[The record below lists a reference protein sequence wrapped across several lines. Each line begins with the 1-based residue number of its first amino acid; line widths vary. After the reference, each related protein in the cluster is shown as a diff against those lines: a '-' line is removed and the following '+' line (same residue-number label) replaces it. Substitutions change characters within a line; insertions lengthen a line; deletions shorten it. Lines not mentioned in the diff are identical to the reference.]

1 MNILHCIYLICIL
14 LNSWTIRFP
23 NVFNWNLIVLI
34 SLYLSVYWQGKRMF
48 PVTPF
53 NTLSVLNI
61 FWLKDVS
68 HHHFWQ
74 CLSELKALSYISHVQ
89 RLVQKA
95 ISVGI
100 PNSKFSLEIHRFFKK
115 WRWGLYLE
123 FSTLTLPKQPLARLS
138 KWSCAHYFHNI
149 HLRDHT
155 LLKLWAKEVTITQ
168 IRWHFCCCCCTVTL
182 FDRHLPEDIAQINWC
197 RTYTHSDYLHFL

>member
-1 MNILHCIYLICIL
+1 MHTSDKRSASDIFNLRFTELMDGIRLLHI
-14 LNSWTIRFP
+14 
-23 NVFNWNLIVLI
+23 FNWNLTVLI
-34 SLYLSVYWQGKRMF
+34 SLYLSVYCRGKRMF

-89 RLVQKA
+89 RLAQKA

-100 PNSKFSLEIHRFFKK
+100 PNSKFPLEIHQFIKK
-115 WRWGLYLE
+115 RLGLYLE
-123 FSTLTLPKQPLARLS
+123 FSPLTLPKQPLARVNEA
-138 KWSCAHYFHNI
+138 AH
-149 HLRDHT
+149 
-155 LLKLWAKEVTITQ
+155 
-168 IRWHFCCCCCTVTL
+168 TVFTVSIYKTML
-182 FDRHLPEDIAQINWC
+182 CWNSWVKRGDRHSGMTVSLLLCCDVIW
-197 RTYTHSDYLHFL
+197 